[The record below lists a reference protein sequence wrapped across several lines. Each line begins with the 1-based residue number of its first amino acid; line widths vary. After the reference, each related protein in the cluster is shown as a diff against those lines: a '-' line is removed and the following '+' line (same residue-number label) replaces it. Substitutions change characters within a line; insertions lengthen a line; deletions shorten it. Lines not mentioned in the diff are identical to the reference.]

1 MGGSRMGQL
10 ACLPR
15 GLHPKIGAAPPHGG
29 CSMTPG
35 GNQSGG
41 QPACQG
47 GGTDRAAPGPRPGAW
62 PTVTPDSGAREPAP
76 LPSPVTE
83 TPGGPQARTCT
94 LCWSSQGASLRPS
107 GTARSRSVCG
117 AASGSERLL
126 QVRRLGNKKA
136 RHRCSQRQTPH
147 LPCSYR
153 GPQGRRGRPTLPA
166 APGFCTLSLGLGA
179 P

>member
-1 MGGSRMGQL
+1 MGQL

-62 PTVTPDSGAREPAP
+62 PTVTPDSGAREPTP

>member
-83 TPGGPQARTCT
+83 TPGGPQARART

-136 RHRCSQRQTPH
+136 RHRCSQRQTPTCRVH
-147 LPCSYR
+147 I
-153 GPQGRRGRPTLPA
+153 
-166 APGFCTLSLGLGA
+166 GA
-179 P
+179 PRAAGADPRCPLRQASAP

>member
-1 MGGSRMGQL
+1 MGQL

-47 GGTDRAAPGPRPGAW
+47 GGTDRAAPGPRPGGW

-83 TPGGPQARTCT
+83 TPGGPQARTRT

-107 GTARSRSVCG
+107 GTARSHSVCG
-117 AASGSERLL
+117 PASGSELLL
-126 QVRRLGNKKA
+126 QVKRLGNKNA
-136 RHRCSQRQTPH
+136 RHRCSQRQTPQ
-147 LPCSYR
+147 PAVFISGPP
-153 GPQGRRGRPTLPA
+153 GPQGPTHAARCARLLHPEPWPRGPLNR
-166 APGFCTLSLGLGA
+166 S
-179 P
+179 